1 MTQTAD
7 QSTET
12 PTFPRRPDPASRA
25 VGGNTVH
32 ANHQRFAERAEP
44 DHAADPRPR
53 HPGPS
58 APPATAP
65 RRKGNR

>member
-12 PTFPRRPDPASRA
+12 PNFRRQPDPASRP
-25 VGGNTVH
+25 GGRGTVH

-44 DHAADPRPR
+44 DHAADPRQL

-65 RRKGNR
+65 RTKGNR